1 MNKKLLSLVL
11 VVLTLVGVSFAEED
25 APVRNDSGKK
35 LVLVDKKAYY
45 GNDPIDAAKFGM
57 IIDRDEEASSEY
69 GTAKFFSYS
78 SYVFSYAGAFCLG
91 YGLVSLFQ
99 GESDI
104 GLPLTIGGVGGV
116 GVGFLLVYIANR
128 YLESSVEIFNNH
140 QSGGSTTVEMSLVP
154 TQQGG
159 IALAFNF

>member
-1 MNKKLLSLVL
+1 MHKILFSVLFVLVL
-11 VVLTLVGVSFAEED
+11 AGFSFAEDD
-25 APVRNDSGKK
+25 APLRDDSGKK
-35 LVLVDKKAYY
+35 LALVDKKAYY
-45 GNDPIDAAKFGM
+45 GGELVDAEKFGM

-78 SYVFSYAGAFCLG
+78 SYVFSYAGGFCLG
-91 YGLVSLFQ
+91 YGVVSLIM
-99 GESDI
+99 GDSDI
-104 GLPLTIGGVGGV
+104 GLPLTLAGVGGV
-116 GVGFLLVYIANR
+116 GVGLLLVHVANR
-128 YLESSVEIFNNH
+128 YLESSIEIFNNH